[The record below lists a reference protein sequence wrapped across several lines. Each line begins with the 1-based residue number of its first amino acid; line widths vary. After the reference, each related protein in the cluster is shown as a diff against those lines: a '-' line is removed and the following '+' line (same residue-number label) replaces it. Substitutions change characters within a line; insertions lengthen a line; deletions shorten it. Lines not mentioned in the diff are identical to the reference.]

1 MQVIKIS
8 MVKKKIQNNQKFV
21 ILLICSLFFIAA
33 MIVLSIFIGA
43 EKSITFKDFI
53 NALFNYND
61 ENFNETIIRNIRIP
75 RIIADIMVGACL
87 AVAGAIMQGTTK
99 NPMADSGIMGI
110 SSGSVFSIIIIMVF
124 FPNISRLG
132 RIGFSCLGALVV
144 TLLIYTVAFIGRKGL
159 SSDRMVLSGM
169 AISTLFSSVTTAVVL
184 KTGQSG

>member
-1 MQVIKIS
+1 MA
-8 MVKKKIQNNQKFV
+8 KKKIQNNQKFV

-124 FPNISRLG
+124 FS
-132 RIGFSCLGALVV
+132 
-144 TLLIYTVAFIGRKGL
+144 
-159 SSDRMVLSGM
+159 
-169 AISTLFSSVTTAVVL
+169 
-184 KTGQSG
+184 

>member
-1 MQVIKIS
+1 MA
-8 MVKKKIQNNQKFV
+8 KKKIQNNQKFV

-87 AVAGAIMQGTTK
+87 AVAGAIMKVQLK
-99 NPMADSGIMGI
+99 IQWLI
-110 SSGSVFSIIIIMVF
+110 LELWV
-124 FPNISRLG
+124 L
-132 RIGFSCLGALVV
+132 ALVQCFQ
-144 TLLIYTVAFIGRKGL
+144 LL
-159 SSDRMVLSGM
+159 
-169 AISTLFSSVTTAVVL
+169 
-184 KTGQSG
+184 